1 MSKRNRSG
9 VLNVVEMFAGVGG
22 FRQGLSEVVSA
33 DGSSRFEVVWGNQF
47 EPSTKKQVAA
57 DIYKARWGD
66 EGFVNR
72 DINDVLA
79 DAGEMERIQKAKPD
93 FLVAGFPCQDY
104 SVAKPSN
111 LSQGIEGA
119 KGVLWWSIYEML
131 KASVDEGRPIKYALF
146 ENVDRLINSPSK
158 ARGMDFAIILSSLQ
172 SLGYHA
178 EWRVVNSADYGF
190 AQRRKRIFITA
201 YHSSTPLGKKLASAV
216 TGAATGS
223 SEAWL
228 LSGGVLAKALPVV
241 CKDSSQLKEFN
252 LGADVFE
259 TQTLFAANE
268 GKTPFA
274 SSGIC
279 ANGVVRTVATC
290 APAFDDFSVYVGTV
304 QAQTLGHV
312 VTETKVVPESFF
324 IAEDERAR
332 WAYLK
337 GAKSFERVSA
347 GFAYKYSEGQM
358 SFPDRLDKPSR
369 TIITS
374 EGGASASRT
383 SHAVD
388 HGDGRVRRLVPEEL
402 EALTG
407 FPRGF
412 TALNGVTDKKR
423 AFLMGNS
430 LVTGVVRLIGEALS
444 AAHRNE

>member
-33 DGSSRFEVVWGNQF
+33 DGSPCFDVVWSNQF
-47 EPSTKKQVAA
+47 EPGTKKQVAA
-57 DIYKARWGD
+57 EIYKARWGD
-66 EGFVNR
+66 AGFVNK
-72 DINDVLA
+72 DINYVLA
-79 DAGEMERIQKAKPD
+79 DAAEMKRIKKTRPD

-111 LSQGIEGA
+111 LSEGIEGA

-131 KASVDEGRPIKYALF
+131 KASVDEGQPIKYTLF

-172 SLGYHA
+172 SIGYHA

-201 YHSSTPLGKKLASAV
+201 YHSSTSLGKKLARAV
-216 TGAATGS
+216 ASKSTDSG
-223 SEAWL
+223 EEWL
-228 LSGGVLAKALPVV
+228 LNGGVLAKALPVV
-241 CKDSSQLKEFN
+241 CKDKAKLKEFN

-259 TQTLFAANE
+259 TQTLFAAND

-279 ANGVVRTVATC
+279 ANGVVRTAATC
-290 APAFDDFSVYVGTV
+290 APAFDDFSSFVGTAH
-304 QAQTLGHV
+304 AQTLGHIV
-312 VTETKVVPESFF
+312 AETTDVPDNYF

-347 GFAYKYSEGQM
+347 GYAYKYSEGAM

-374 EGGASASRT
+374 EGGACASRT

-388 HGDGRVRRLVPEEL
+388 HGSTDVSGDWCQRSSRR
-402 EALTG
+402 
-407 FPRGF
+407 
-412 TALNGVTDKKR
+412 
-423 AFLMGNS
+423 
-430 LVTGVVRLIGEALS
+430 
-444 AAHRNE
+444 